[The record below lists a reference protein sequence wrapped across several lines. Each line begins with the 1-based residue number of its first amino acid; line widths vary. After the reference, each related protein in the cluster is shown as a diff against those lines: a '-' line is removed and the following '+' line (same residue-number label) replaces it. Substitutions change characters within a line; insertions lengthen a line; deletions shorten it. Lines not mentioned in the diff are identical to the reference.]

1 MFKKLS
7 KNEDFMKKATEYFM
21 QGYSCSE
28 SIVKAAIE
36 KGLVNENILPLA
48 SPFSGGLSSGCLC
61 GAVAGMQLV
70 FGAMFGRDDK
80 ERNGMVARQLAKKSI
95 EMFKEKNKFTCCKAL
110 TAGYD
115 MASPER
121 KQHCVKMVETCAE
134 IIEELIKQ
142 PVA

>member
-1 MFKKLS
+1 
-7 KNEDFMKKATEYFM
+7 M

-70 FGAMFGRDDK
+70 FGSMFGRDDK
-80 ERNGMVARQLAKKSI
+80 DRNGMIARKLAKKSI
-95 EMFKEKNKFTCCKAL
+95 KCSKKKTNTPAAKHSQQAMIWLRPNANNI
-110 TAGYD
+110 
-115 MASPER
+115 
-121 KQHCVKMVETCAE
+121 V
-134 IIEELIKQ
+134 
-142 PVA
+142 

>member
-1 MFKKLS
+1 
-7 KNEDFMKKATEYFM
+7 MKKATEFFM

-36 KGLVNENILPLA
+36 KGLVNENVLPLA

-80 ERNGMVARQLAKKSI
+80 ERDGKFARKLAKKSI
-95 EMFKEKNKFTCCKAL
+95 ELFKEKNKFTCCKAL

-121 KQHCVKMVETCAE
+121 KQHCKKMVEDCAE

>member
-7 KNEDFMKKATEYFM
+7 KNEDFMKKATEFFM

-80 ERNGMVARQLAKKSI
+80 KSNGMVARQLAKKSI

-115 MASPER
+115 MASAER

>member
-1 MFKKLS
+1 
-7 KNEDFMKKATEYFM
+7 MKKATEYFM

-36 KGLVNENILPLA
+36 KGLVNENLLPLA

-61 GAVAGMQLV
+61 GAVAGMQLI
-70 FGAMFGRDDK
+70 FGAMFGRDDN
-80 ERNGMVARQLAKKSI
+80 ERDGMAARKLAKKSI
-95 EMFKEKNKFTCCKAL
+95 EMFKEKNKYTCCKAL

-115 MASPER
+115 MASQER
-121 KQHCVKMVETCAE
+121 KKHCVKMVETCAE
-134 IIEELIKQ
+134 IVEELIKQ

>member
-1 MFKKLS
+1 
-7 KNEDFMKKATEYFM
+7 MKKATEYFM

-36 KGLVNENILPLA
+36 KGLVNENIFPLA

-70 FGAMFGRDDK
+70 FGSMFGRDDK
-80 ERNGMVARQLAKKSI
+80 DRNGMIARKLAKKSI
-95 EMFKEKNKFTCCKAL
+95 EMFKEKNKYTCCKAL

-115 MASPER
+115 IDSPER

-134 IIEELIKQ
+134 IVEELIKQ

>member
-1 MFKKLS
+1 
-7 KNEDFMKKATEYFM
+7 MKKATEYFM

-28 SIVKAAIE
+28 SIVKAAID
-36 KGLVNENILPLA
+36 KGLVGENVLPLA

-61 GAVAGMQLV
+61 GAVEGMQLV

-80 ERNGMVARQLAKKSI
+80 ERNGMAARKLAKKSI
-95 EMFKEKNKFTCCKAL
+95 EMFKEKNKYTCCKAL

-121 KQHCVKMVETCAE
+121 KQHCVTMVETCAE

>member
-1 MFKKLS
+1 MRVFYEKSNRIFYARLLLLRINRQS
-7 KNEDFMKKATEYFM
+7 GNR
-21 QGYSCSE
+21 
-28 SIVKAAIE
+28 

-70 FGAMFGRDDK
+70 FGSMFGRDDK
-80 ERNGMVARQLAKKSI
+80 DRNGMIARKLAKKSI
-95 EMFKEKNKFTCCKAL
+95 EMFKEKNKYTCCKAL

-115 MASPER
+115 MASSER